1 MGVADDPEGEA
12 RFAAFRAG
20 MLDWGWSEGRNIQM
34 DVRFTAGDTNQ
45 ARNYAAELIK
55 SGPDVILANTA
66 PVVIALQQQTTT
78 IPIVFAQVVDPSV
91 AAL

>member
-1 MGVADDPEGEA
+1 MHCACPLLGVKRTWPVAVQMSAYDPKRTLA
-12 RFAAFRAG
+12 SHTPDPFQ
-20 MLDWGWSEGRNIQM
+20 GRNIQM

-66 PVVIALQQQTTT
+66 PVVIA
-78 IPIVFAQVVDPSV
+78 
-91 AAL
+91 